1 MKTIGVTLTL
11 VLAGL
16 AAAVAVAR
24 PATSAGSL
32 TGSVGPG
39 YSISLLQNGTK
50 VTSLAPGDYTIT
62 VDDKSDQHDFHLL
75 GPGVDQ
81 ATTVEGTGS
90 TTWNVTFQNGTYT
103 YQCDVH
109 GALMTGKFTV
119 GAVSTTTT
127 TATTTP
133 TAPPPA
139 VLKVRA
145 TAKSAAGHVASV
157 HLTAN
162 RSASFAVSL
171 LRGKTVVARA
181 KANGKVVTVR
191 LKARKAGRYV
201 AKVVAHAGT
210 STAKASAAVTVK

>member
-1 MKTIGVTLTL
+1 MKTIGVTLIV

-24 PATSAGSL
+24 PASSAGTAL

-50 VTSLAPGDYTIT
+50 VSSLAPGDYTIT
-62 VDDKSDQHDFHLL
+62 IDDKSADHNFHLL

-81 ATTVEGTGS
+81 ATAVETTGT

-119 GAVSTTTT
+119 GDVATTTT
-127 TATTTP
+127 TPTTTSS
-133 TAPPPA
+133 APPA
-139 VLKVRA
+139 LRVRA
-145 TAKSAAGHVASV
+145 TAKSAAGHIAAVRLA
-157 HLTAN
+157 AN
-162 RSASFAVSL
+162 RSASFDVSL
-171 LRGKTVVARA
+171 YRGKARVAHAAA
-181 KANGKVVTVR
+181 KGKVATVR

-201 AKVVAHAGT
+201 AKIVARAGG
-210 STAKASAAVTVK
+210 STAKTSVAVSVK

>member
-1 MKTIGVTLTL
+1 MKTIGVTLTV

-24 PATSAGSL
+24 PASSAGTAL

-50 VTSLAPGDYTIT
+50 VSSLPAGDYTIT
-62 VDDKSDQHDFHLL
+62 IDDKSDQHNFHLL

-81 ATTVEGTGS
+81 ATTVEGTGT
-90 TTWNVTFQNGTYT
+90 TTWDVTFQNGTYT

-119 GAVSTTTT
+119 GDVATTTT
-127 TATTTP
+127 TSTTTSS
-133 TAPPPA
+133 PPPA
-139 VLKVRA
+139 ALKVHA
-145 TAKSAAGHVASV
+145 TAKSAAGHVAAV
-157 HLTAN
+157 RLTAN
-162 RSASFAVSL
+162 RSASFDVSL
-171 LRGKTVVARA
+171 YRGKTRIAHATA
-181 KANGKVVTVR
+181 KGKAATVR

-201 AKVVAHAGT
+201 AKVVAHAGG
-210 STAKASAAVTVK
+210 STAKTSAAVSVK

>member
-1 MKTIGVTLTL
+1 MKTIGVTLTV

-24 PATSAGSL
+24 PASSAGTAL

-50 VTSLAPGDYTIT
+50 VSSLAPGDYTIT
-62 VDDKSDQHDFHLL
+62 IDDKSADHNFHLL

-81 ATTVEGTGS
+81 ATTVEGTGT

-109 GALMTGKFTV
+109 AALMTGKFTV
-119 GAVSTTTT
+119 GDVATTTT
-127 TATTTP
+127 TSSTTP
-133 TAPPPA
+133 PA
-139 VLKVRA
+139 ALKVHA
-145 TAKSAAGHVASV
+145 TAKSAAGHVATV
-157 HLTAN
+157 RLTAN
-162 RSASFAVSL
+162 RPASFDISL
-171 LRGKTVVARA
+171 YRA
-181 KANGKVVTVR
+181 KVRVAHATAKGKAATVR

-201 AKVVAHAGT
+201 AKVVARAGG
-210 STAKASAAVTVK
+210 STAKASVAVSVK

>member
-1 MKTIGVTLTL
+1 MKTIGVTLIV

-24 PATSAGSL
+24 PASSAGTL

-62 VDDKSDQHDFHLL
+62 IDDKSPDHDFHLI

-81 ATTVEGTGS
+81 ATTVEGMGS
-90 TTWNVTFQNGTYT
+90 TTWNVTLQNGTYT

-109 GALMTGKFTV
+109 AALMTGKFTV
-119 GAVSTTTT
+119 GTVATPTTTT
-127 TATTTP
+127 SSSP
-133 TAPPPA
+133 PPPA
-139 VLKVRA
+139 ALKVHA
-145 TAKSAAGHVASV
+145 AAKSAAGHVASV
-157 HLTAN
+157 RLTAT
-162 RSASFAVSL
+162 RSASFDVSL
-171 LRGKTVVARA
+171 LRGKTRVAHATA
-181 KANGKVVTVR
+181 KGKVVTVR

-201 AKVVAHAGT
+201 AKVIARAGG

>member
-1 MKTIGVTLTL
+1 MKTIGVTLTV

-16 AAAVAVAR
+16 ALAVAVAR
-24 PATSAGSL
+24 PASSAGTL

-39 YSISLLQNGTK
+39 YSISVLQNGTK
-50 VTSLAPGDYTIT
+50 VSSLAPGDYTLT
-62 VDDKSDQHDFHLL
+62 VDDKSVEHDFHLL

-81 ATTVEGTGS
+81 ATTIEGTGS
-90 TTWNVTFQNGTYT
+90 TTWNVTLQNGTYT

-127 TATTTP
+127 TSSPPP
-133 TAPPPA
+133 TAP
-139 VLKVRA
+139 LKVRA
-145 TAKSAAGHVASV
+145 TAKSAAGHIAAVR
-157 HLTAN
+157 LTAN
-162 RSASFAVSL
+162 RSASFNVSL
-171 LRGKTVVARA
+171 YRGATRVARA
-181 KANGKVVTVR
+181 TAKGKVVTVR

-201 AKVVAHAGT
+201 AKVVARAGT

>member
-1 MKTIGVTLTL
+1 MKTIGVTLTV

-24 PATSAGSL
+24 PASSAGTL

-90 TTWNVTFQNGTYT
+90 TTWNVTLQNGTYT

-119 GAVSTTTT
+119 GAVSTTPTT
-127 TATTTP
+127 TTTSS
-133 TAPPPA
+133 PPPA
-139 VLKVRA
+139 PLKVRA
-145 TAKSAAGHVASV
+145 SAKSAAGHVAAV
-157 HLTAN
+157 RLTAN
-162 RSASFAVSL
+162 RTASFNVSL
-171 LRGKTVVARA
+171 YRGKTRVAHAAA
-181 KANGKVVTVR
+181 KGKVVTVR

-201 AKVVAHAGT
+201 AKVVARAGT